1 MTKHKNTTTGKR
13 KFLKNSK
20 GFTLLELIIAISLM
34 AVLSITT
41 TQILRSTTTKT
52 KKITS
57 GLEELNRLRSV
68 LSIMRAD
75 FLKAI
80 NHRDINIFLYN
91 QAQKERVASYDK
103 RLSEWVVKINKA
115 EKRTPPLTLTTLT
128 PQDKTKAE
136 KELGKKPQPVPD
148 RKELIVTQFIGD
160 KEKVYFTTASG
171 FRFRKENKISELME
185 VGYYIKSCRSKRYE
199 EQEFDCLWRAVSY
212 NLDGEV
218 TDDLEG
224 SVILENVKEFELE
237 YLGYSQTEGEVEW
250 LENWDSRNTLDQ
262 RFGERFPQ
270 GVRLKLKAEFVKSR
284 DGKRKRSRSITGFFP
299 VAFPNNKPF
308 DQIKFPETTTTTQ
321 PQTPVTPAPPQ
332 APDGG
337 TAPL

>member
-1 MTKHKNTTTGKR
+1 MNRLKRLNYNNPNT
-13 KFLKNSK
+13 LKNSK

-68 LSIMRAD
+68 LSIMRTD

-91 QAQKERVASYDK
+91 QAQKERVESYDK
-103 RLSEWVVKINKA
+103 RLSAWIVKINKN
-115 EKRTPPLTLTTLT
+115 ESRTPPLTLATMT

-136 KELGKKPQPVPD
+136 KDLGKKPEPVPD

-185 VGYYIKSCRSKRYE
+185 IGYYIKSCKSRRYP

-218 TDDLEG
+218 TEDLEG
-224 SVILENVKEFELE
+224 SVLLENVEEFVLE
-237 YLGYSQTEGEVEW
+237 YLGYSLTEGEVEW
-250 LENWDSRNTLDQ
+250 LENWDSRNAQDA
-262 RFGERFPQ
+262 RFGEKFPQ
-270 GVRLKLKAEFVKSR
+270 GVRLKLKAEFIKSK

-299 VAFPNNKPF
+299 IAFPNNQPF
-308 DQIKFPETTTTTQ
+308 DQIKFPETKTTTSKIPQ
-321 PQTPVTPAPPQ
+321 PPDPRD
-332 APDGG
+332 PDGG
-337 TAPL
+337 TPPL